1 MIYYSRLFQFINS
14 LTPKFKNFGEANVI
28 LLFDVIDYIMD
39 NGNDTIVIALSS
51 KECLL
56 LFVTLLKTRAVPSI
70 QMKVLG
76 LIKKWG
82 IKYSNGIPTGN
93 FANIYQ
99 NLMNSGV
106 FFPNDYQSS
115 YQQYV
120 KISKPVIKPLPPVYS
135 NPSPKVEGSSK
146 KVSNEVDFDYVENI
160 KFSLNPSKYEHKY
173 KKLVKYL
180 GTMVENISLANEII
194 DNLKPGEMD
203 DSLKEVVHTL
213 RSGNNRII
221 ETVDSGRLKDPKL
234 MSITIDVQEDIN
246 RTMTRWESLK
256 NRMKPEPFLSIF
268 IEKNAMNDIPAL
280 TKKTDRHSEIVQNKL
295 NIEPDPKVKSV
306 DDIFDI
312 FSNVNSAP
320 TNVNTNMNNK
330 PLPGNNNVNNHPM
343 DLFDMS
349 SPLMN
354 LNPNMNNNMMN
365 MNQIPMNNQFN
376 NSPNIYQQENNQP
389 PIMMNNMNNPNS
401 MMMNINPNPMMPNN
415 PPNPMMMNPNP
426 NPLMMNNNPNP
437 MMMNNNPNPMI
448 NNNPN
453 PMMMNNNPNPM
464 MNNNP
469 NPMMNQG
476 MNYTNQNMNI
486 NMNSQSIPLNNQIH
500 STNIYNQN
508 IPQNPIQPPM
518 NNIQPNGAYPSF
530 DEPRKDQPLPQPIDL
545 TYEEKLKQI
554 DSLF

>member
-1 MIYYSRLFQFINS
+1 
-14 LTPKFKNFGEANVI
+14 
-28 LLFDVIDYIMD
+28 MD

-56 LFVTLLKTRAVPSI
+56 LFVTLLKSRAVPSI

-82 IKYSNGIPTGN
+82 IKYSNGIPTAN

-99 NLMNSGV
+99 NLMKSGV

-115 YQQYV
+115 YQQYI
-120 KISKPVIKPLPPVYS
+120 KISKPVNKPLPPVYS
-135 NPSPKVEGSSK
+135 NPNPPVENK

-180 GTMVENISLANEII
+180 GTMVENIALANEII

-246 RTMTRWESLK
+246 RTMTRWEFLK
-256 NRMKPEPFLSIF
+256 NRMKPDPFLSIF

-280 TKKTDRHSEIVQNKL
+280 TKKNESHSAIVQSKL
-295 NIEPDPKVKSV
+295 NIEPDPTVKSV

-312 FSNVNSAP
+312 FSNVNPAP
-320 TNVNTNMNNK
+320 TNVNNTMNNN
-330 PLPGNNNVNNHPM
+330 PVPVNNNGNNHPM

-349 SPLMN
+349 SPVMN

-376 NSPNIYQQENNQP
+376 NTSFKPDNIYQQENNQIP
-389 PIMMNNMNNPNS
+389 S
-401 MMMNINPNPMMPNN
+401 MMSNVNNPNPMMMNSNPNPMMANN

-426 NPLMMNNNPNP
+426 NPMMMNNNPNP
-437 MMMNNNPNPMI
+437 MMMNS
-448 NNNPN
+448 NPN
-453 PMMMNNNPNPM
+453 PMMMNNSPNPNPM
-464 MNNNP
+464 MNNPNPMMNSNPNPMMNNPNPMMNSNP
-469 NPMMNQG
+469 NPMMNQR

-486 NMNSQSIPLNNQIH
+486 NMNPQSINMPLNNQMP
-500 STNIYNQN
+500 STNIYTQN
-508 IPQNPIQPPM
+508 IPQNPNQPPM
-518 NNIQPNGAYPSF
+518 NNIPPNVSYPSF
-530 DEPRKDQPLPQPIDL
+530 DEPRKDQPLPEQIDL

>member
-1 MIYYSRLFQFINS
+1 
-14 LTPKFKNFGEANVI
+14 
-28 LLFDVIDYIMD
+28 MD

-51 KECLL
+51 KECIL
-56 LFVTLLKTRAVPSI
+56 LFVTLLKSRAVPSI

-82 IKYSNGIPTGN
+82 MKYSNGIPTAN

-99 NLMNSGV
+99 NLMKSGV

-115 YQQYV
+115 YQQYI
-120 KISKPVIKPLPPVYS
+120 KISKPVNKPLPPVYS
-135 NPSPKVEGSSK
+135 NPSPPVVNK

-180 GTMVENISLANEII
+180 GTMVENIALANEII

-246 RTMTRWESLK
+246 RTMTRWEFLK
-256 NRMKPEPFLSIF
+256 NRMKPDPFLSIF

-280 TKKTDRHSEIVQNKL
+280 TKKNESHSVIVQSKL
-295 NIEPDPKVKSV
+295 NIEPDPTVKSV

-312 FSNVNSAP
+312 FSNVNPAP
-320 TNVNTNMNNK
+320 TNVNNTMNNN
-330 PLPGNNNVNNHPM
+330 PVPVNNNGNNHPM

-349 SPLMN
+349 SPVMN

-376 NSPNIYQQENNQP
+376 NTSFKQDNIYQQENNQIP
-389 PIMMNNMNNPNS
+389 S
-401 MMMNINPNPMMPNN
+401 MMSNVNNPNPMMMNSNPNPMMANN

-426 NPLMMNNNPNP
+426 NPMMMNNNPNP
-437 MMMNNNPNPMI
+437 MMMNS
-448 NNNPN
+448 NPN
-453 PMMMNNNPNPM
+453 PMMMNNSPNPNPM
-464 MNNNP
+464 MNNPNPMMNSNPNPMMNNPNPMMNSNP
-469 NPMMNQG
+469 NPMMNQR

-486 NMNSQSIPLNNQIH
+486 NMNPQSINMPLNNQMP
-500 STNIYNQN
+500 STNIYTQN
-508 IPQNPIQPPM
+508 IPQNPNQPPM
-518 NNIQPNGAYPSF
+518 NNIPPNVSYPSF
-530 DEPRKDQPLPQPIDL
+530 DEPRKDQPLPEQIDL